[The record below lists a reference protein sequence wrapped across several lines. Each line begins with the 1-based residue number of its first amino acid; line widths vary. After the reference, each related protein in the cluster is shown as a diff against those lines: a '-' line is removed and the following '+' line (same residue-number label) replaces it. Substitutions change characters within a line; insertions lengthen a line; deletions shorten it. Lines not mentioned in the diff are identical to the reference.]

1 MIAYRHFTVIYLL
14 KLGFKLV
21 FYGNCGSKMYC
32 FWARGVGLTDR
43 HHSLL
48 NGIGDHNNADTGD
61 KHAINAST
69 AAGGDELRRSDG
81 DVVN

>member
-1 MIAYRHFTVIYLL
+1 
-14 KLGFKLV
+14 
-21 FYGNCGSKMYC
+21 
-32 FWARGVGLTDR
+32 VGLTDR